1 MRKLIGF
8 VLTAVLAMAG
18 GCNDHHPDLWFDAG
32 PDAKAGDVGSS
43 GDACETSAGDAATN
57 DTAVGDV
64 VVALDA
70 TADVPVALD
79 MAGYVAVDSSHAADT
94 STDDAQTGDSL

>member
-18 GCNDHHPDLWFDAG
+18 GCSDHHPDLWFDAG
-32 PDAKAGDVGSS
+32 LDAKAGDVGSS

-57 DTAVGDV
+57 DTAAGDV
-64 VVALDA
+64 VVALDT
-70 TADVPVALD
+70 TADAPAALD
-79 MAGYVAVDSSHAADT
+79 MAGYVAVDSSYAADT
-94 STDDAQTGDSL
+94 STDDAQSGGSR